1 MATGIQSASGE
12 YKEVRG
18 LVRGLDVLKA
28 LNQAPGGIG
37 TTTEIAK
44 ACGLDRTTT
53 KRLLETLRC
62 QGFVRQGERSG
73 QYYLTFS
80 VRRLSEGF
88 VDETWVEQVALP
100 NLRASVKELMWPCDL
115 GTAEAGFMVVRE
127 STHRWSMLSQH
138 GAMIGEKLP
147 MLVTAMGRAYLNAC
161 NEIERESVLEL
172 LRRRTDWIGEQ
183 ARDAGFVRQTL
194 QDTERRGYAYND
206 GEWIR
211 EASFGAVAVP
221 VFAGTR
227 VLAAINLIFPKS
239 AVTQDDLKSRYVPL
253 LKRLAAMI
261 GKSSRPFVDD

>member
-1 MATGIQSASGE
+1 MPTNFQTVTSE

-28 LNQAPGGIG
+28 LNQVPGGLG
-37 TTTEIAK
+37 STTEIAK

-53 KRLLETLRC
+53 KRLLETLRSE
-62 QGFVRQGERSG
+62 GFVRQGERNG

-88 VDETWVEQVALP
+88 VDETWVEQVASP
-100 NLRASVKELMWPCDL
+100 SMRASVKSLMWPCDL
-115 GTAEAGFMVVRE
+115 GTPEAGFMVVRE

-147 MLVTAMGRAYLNAC
+147 MLVTALGRAYLSAC
-161 NEIERESVLEL
+161 NAMERESLLEL

-183 ARDAGFVRQTL
+183 ARDADFVQKTL
-194 QDTERRGYAYND
+194 QDTELRGYAYND

-221 VFAGTR
+221 VLAGTK

-239 AVTQDDLKSRYVPL
+239 AVTQADLESRYVPI
-253 LKRLAAMI
+253 LKRLAALI
-261 GKSSRPFVDD
+261 GKNSRSLVDQ